1 MQRTGWIYLSLAVAL
16 LTILAVPIYLYN
28 QPLGPSLDLDQPQAA
43 VVASVGGVK
52 TQLSSPLE
60 QSSDETCGASG
71 RVNIL
76 FLGQNLSETYQR
88 GADAIRLIFVNYD
101 TPSIASL
108 SLPPELLV
116 NTAKLE
122 EVERTTL
129 TMAFWLGK
137 QPPPQGQPAALKQA
151 TEVIAQ
157 ALLDDFGFT
166 AEKYMTMNQGVFGQ
180 MIETLGGITVEVGV
194 PVAAS
199 GEMGPFITGE
209 QEMDSQTVLDYVR
222 ITGPGD
228 LFDMEQ
234 ARFTR
239 QEEVVDGIYN
249 ALLDPDNILQ
259 LPSLIG
265 DFYNLLVTDL
275 QPKEL
280 RSLYC
285 MLTEEKVIF
294 RNETITSD
302 MILSTSR
309 GGEMRPDAAAISAL
323 VNGLASWTP

>member
-1 MQRTGWIYLSLAVAL
+1 MQKTGWIYLSLAVAL
-16 LTILAVPIYLYN
+16 LTIIAVPMYLYN
-28 QPLGPSLDLDQPQAA
+28 QPLGPSLDLDQSQAA
-43 VVASVGGVK
+43 VVASSGEGK
-52 TQLSSPLE
+52 MQLSSPLE
-60 QSSDETCGASG
+60 LSSDETCSASG

-76 FLGQNLSETYQR
+76 FLGQNLSETHQR
-88 GADAIRLIFVNYD
+88 GADAIRLMFVNYD

-116 NTAKLE
+116 NTTKLE
-122 EVERTTL
+122 DVERTTL
-129 TMAFWLGK
+129 TLAFWLGK
-137 QPPPQGQPAALKQA
+137 QTPPQGQPAALKQA
-151 TEVIAQ
+151 TEVVAQ

-166 AEKYMTMNQGVFGQ
+166 AEKYVTINQRVFGQ
-180 MIETLGGITVEVGV
+180 MIETLGGITVYVGA

-199 GEMGPFITGE
+199 GEMGPFIAGE

-228 LFDMEQ
+228 PLGVEQ

-239 QEEVVDGIYN
+239 QDEVVDGVYN
-249 ALLDPDNILQ
+249 ALLNPGNIIK

-265 DFYNLLVTDL
+265 EFYNLLITDL

-285 MLTEEKVIF
+285 MLSEEKVIF
-294 RNETITSD
+294 WNETITSD
-302 MILSTSR
+302 MILSISR
-309 GGEMRPDAAAISAL
+309 GGEMNPDAAAISAM
-323 VNGLASWTP
+323 VDDLASWIP